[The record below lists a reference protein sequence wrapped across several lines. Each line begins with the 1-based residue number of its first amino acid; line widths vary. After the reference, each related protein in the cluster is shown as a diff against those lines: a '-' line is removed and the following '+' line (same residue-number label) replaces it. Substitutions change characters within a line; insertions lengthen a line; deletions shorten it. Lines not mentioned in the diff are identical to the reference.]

1 MFDGSEKKFRK
12 ATAFIETPFF
22 TGKVTALALANPVV
36 DVIVG
41 NKPNLNEQSPTW
53 KDDPDSAHKA
63 DAYVS
68 TRAQKSTADNVNPN
82 NSGDNKQA
90 EKNENTSYKTAVS
103 EFERE
108 DLEKEQQSDPT
119 LEMVRAKAKN
129 NDETYYTYNGIIFR
143 RTNNKSGID
152 QIVLPKSM
160 RQEVLQA
167 CHDSPIAG
175 HLGINATKKR
185 VCSRFS
191 WPGIIR
197 DVNKYVKSCDVCQR
211 NCNKLPNLPIQ
222 IADII
227 DKPFDKVTIDIV
239 GLMMMSERP
248 YKIDGVAEN
257 NNYIFTIR
265 NGKRTYHANI
275 LKKYEEREPSLPLQP
290 VVENACT
297 GFVRHEEYEEIGITM
312 LEPKRKEYPK
322 DVTISEH
329 LTPQQNKEARELL
342 QTFADTLSD
351 IPGKTERVEHKI
363 RLTDETPFR
372 MKQYPLPV
380 HAMDEVDKEINFML
394 ESGIISKSTSPYAS
408 PITVVMKK
416 DGAIRLC
423 LDFRKLN
430 KITIFDAEPIP
441 TLDELLGKMKGAKFF
456 TKCDLTKG
464 YWQIPMDEDSKA
476 YTAFQTTQGLMEF
489 NYMPF
494 GLSTAACT
502 FQRAM
507 LDTLGKLPFVVSYF
521 DDVLIFIKSWEE
533 HLEHI
538 EKTLSA
544 LREAGFTVKPSKT
557 IVGCEHIN
565 FLGKGQLKPDEN
577 KTEKIRNLK
586 VPTTKKEVRSVLGLL
601 NYYRRFVHNFSAIAQ
616 PLTELTKK
624 SSPNKI
630 VWTPECQESWDAI
643 KKCLTLEPILKVPDP
658 S

>member
-1 MFDGSEKKFRK
+1 MSNVRRIRKEISESHC
-12 ATAFIETPFF
+12 IYETPFF

-36 DVIVG
+36 DVIIGNIIGVG
-41 NKPNLNEQSPTW
+41 DQPNLNEQSPTW
-53 KDDPDSAHKA
+53 KEDPDSAHKA
-63 DAYVS
+63 HAYVS
-68 TRAQKSTADNVNPN
+68 TRAQKSTPDNVNP

-90 EKNENTSYKTAVS
+90 EKNKNTSYKTAVS
-103 EFERE
+103 EFKRE

-119 LEMVRAKAKN
+119 LETVRAKAKN

-143 RTNNKSGID
+143 RTNNKSDID
-152 QIVLPKSM
+152 QTVLPKSM
-160 RQEVLQA
+160 RQKVLQA

-227 DKPFDKVTIDIV
+227 NKPFDKVAIDIV
-239 GLMMMSERP
+239 GPMMMSDSKNRYILTLVDAATRWPEAVP
-248 YKIDGVAEN
+248 LKSISTTDVAKALFN
-257 NNYIFTIR
+257 IFTRLGLPKEILSD
-265 NGKRTYHANI
+265 NGLQLVSKAMEEVMTMMGIQRRLSTPYHAQLNGMVERFNGS
-275 LKKYEEREPSLPLQP
+275 LK
-290 VVENACT
+290 
-297 GFVRHEEYEEIGITM
+297 TM
-312 LEPKRKEYPK
+312 LRKLCTEKPQTWDKMIPAVLFAYREIPNVTT
-322 DVTISEH
+322 DVTISEN
-329 LTPQQNKEARELL
+329 LTPQQNKEARDLL
-342 QTFADTLSD
+342 QTFADSLSD

-363 RLTDETPFR
+363 RLTDETAFR

-380 HAMDEVDKEINFML
+380 HAMDEVDKEINSML
-394 ESGIISKSTSPYAS
+394 ASGIISKSTSPYAS
-408 PITVVMKK
+408 PITVAMKK

-423 LDFRKLN
+423 LDFRRLN

-464 YWQIPMDEDSKA
+464 HWQIPIHEDSKA

-489 NYMPF
+489 KYMPF

-521 DDVLIFIKSWEE
+521 DDVLIFSKSWEE

-557 IVGCEHIN
+557 IVGCEYIN
-565 FLGKGQLKPDEN
+565 FLGHIVGNMNESL
-577 KTEKIRNLK
+577 
-586 VPTTKKEVRSVLGLL
+586 
-601 NYYRRFVHNFSAIAQ
+601 IA
-616 PLTELTKK
+616 
-624 SSPNKI
+624 
-630 VWTPECQESWDAI
+630 
-643 KKCLTLEPILKVPDP
+643 
-658 S
+658 